1 MTQILLHADIRP
13 TEDPDKVKQAIQNLF
28 PDAQINI
35 QDLKLIAH
43 SNTLDRFRELLKRQR
58 IRDSARS
65 LFWKNCKGD
74 TLVFKLNKQF
84 AYMNKINFA
93 VVNHPLGEITVHITC
108 DNPQDIIDH
117 LTSKNKQGDTSET

>member
-1 MTQILLHADIRP
+1 MKQIVLSADIRP

-35 QDLKLIAH
+35 QNMKLMAH
-43 SNTLDRFRELLKRQR
+43 SNTLDGFRELLKRQR

-65 LFWKNCKGD
+65 LLLKNCRGN
-74 TLVFKLNKQF
+74 TLVFKLNKQL

-93 VVNHPLGEITVHITC
+93 VVDHPLGEITVRITC
-108 DNPQDIIDH
+108 DNPHDIIDN
-117 LTSKNKQGDTSET
+117 LTSKSKQGDTS